1 MITPDFREFIGWNRP
16 AIELVAEKLEA
27 LNESVPDTFRRAT
40 VVVPTSESGRRL
52 REYMAE
58 RAGKPI
64 LMPRIILAGQ
74 LIPTDGGKVAG
85 EMEILAAW
93 LQVLG
98 SSTVMQGKTPAWLLD
113 VARQLQRVREQL
125 EQENRSPDCNADALN
140 DFVTH
145 HLQEDAEAWKDTI
158 AYEQERWNHL
168 RTMFGAVDDVLAARG
183 LKSPERVR
191 AEELAHPKSRGLLII
206 ACVPELSPQNR
217 LYMTRLAETGAA
229 GIRVWVNAPEDERE
243 RFDAFGQPIPFI
255 ELGTLTGQGWCEC
268 VVQIPRLPH
277 PGESCPD
284 ISESDV
290 IHSVAGRAEF
300 GRKARQLAGGYDSEQ
315 LVIASCD
322 SSFSA
327 SLVTAF
333 KPEWNLMLPEG
344 RSFLSTEVGQIPH
357 LLHAACVAMH
367 PAAESDAAIIGEMT
381 AASGRRL
388 ADFLPLL
395 RNLPLQQCLAPEL
408 STGGMN
414 ARLDML
420 VSEHLPFSEQHLLT
434 LARRE
439 FADKRESDYVIWVER
454 VIQLADACCD
464 DSACAPALRGLAA
477 AIEQRYAAAEGKM
490 QAAVRHM
497 TQLMR
502 QAAALAESGGCDAL
516 SALALLEYSVENSA
530 AGALEGAER
539 RDSSINVRGWRELSY
554 TRAPRVIL
562 TGLHEGSVPERI
574 PADAWLP
581 DSYRS
586 FLKMTDGESR
596 RARDTFLFT
605 ALLQSRPVGA
615 VQVVLARSSADGTPI
630 APSSLLLRCA
640 TLQESAERV
649 SRLYADPPQPLPESL
664 YAQPPLL
671 RQGNLLPPEPGKMES
686 ICLLAPSVANPWAS
700 PERTWSPS
708 SIKRFLDCPLRF
720 WLDCLLHVNPG
731 DELDTDKAEPDAAE
745 YGNLLHA
752 VLQAVAMKFAS
763 APADADRT
771 ELQRAIETFAAEC
784 VEREVTAGYGDDS
797 ERLSATLKLTK
808 RNLLRS
814 VRAWAVFHAEDLCAG
829 WEVLLCEHQLEF
841 CLDGGAGEPPIP
853 IRMRVDR
860 VDRHRDGTYR
870 VIDYKTNATPPDKVH
885 WENLSENAA
894 ALYSTW
900 MPPELLLE
908 ADGKVKRWAGV
919 QLPLYAEG
927 LRQIFRLE
935 ELPVTAFYN
944 LPRTKPQG
952 VGYHP
957 LEQHEHHEAAMDCVR
972 RAVKLMRAGECL
984 FSAES
989 LGRVLSY
996 NQFGA
1001 LSIYRNPDPRPMCSL
1016 PPLPV
1021 VTPTSSE
1028 S

>member
-1 MITPDFREFIGWNRP
+1 MFIPDFREFIGWNRP

-27 LNESVPDTFRRAT
+27 LNETAPDAFRRAT

-64 LMPRIILAGQ
+64 LMPRIILPGQ
-74 LIPTDGGKVAG
+74 LIPTDGGKVAS

-93 LQVLG
+93 IQVLG
-98 SSTVMQGKTPAWLLD
+98 SSTVMQGKPSAWLLD

-145 HLQEDAEAWKDTI
+145 QLQESEEAWKDTI
-158 AYEQERWNHL
+158 AYEQERWNNL
-168 RTMFGAVDDVLAARG
+168 RTMFAAVDDVIAVRG
-183 LKSPERVR
+183 LKLPEWVR
-191 AEELAHPKSRGLLII
+191 AEELAQPKSRGMLII

-217 LYMTRLAETGAA
+217 LYMKRLSETAAA
-229 GIRVWVNAPEDERE
+229 GIRIWVNAPEEERE

-255 ELGTLTGQGWCEC
+255 EQGPLTGQGWCEC
-268 VVQIPRLPH
+268 VVQIPRLRR
-277 PGESCPD
+277 PGEVCPD
-284 ISESDV
+284 ISEFDV
-290 IHSVAGRAEF
+290 IHPVAGRTEF
-300 GRKARQLAGGYDSEQ
+300 GRKARQLAGGYDSAQ

-322 SSFSA
+322 SAFSSA
-327 SLVTAF
+327 LVTAF

-357 LLHAACVAMH
+357 LLHAACVSMH
-367 PAAESDAAIIGEMT
+367 TEAEVVGAVSEIPAV
-381 AASGRRL
+381 SGRRMS
-388 ADFLPLL
+388 DFLPLL
-395 RNLPLQQCLAPEL
+395 RNLPLQQCVAPEL
-408 STGGMN
+408 SLDGLN
-414 ARLDML
+414 ARLDIL
-420 VSEHLPFSEQHLLT
+420 VSKHLPFSEQHLLT

-439 FADKRESDYVIWVER
+439 FSDKRESDYVIWIER
-454 VIQLADACCD
+454 VIQLADSCCD
-464 DSACAPALRGLAA
+464 NAACSQALRTLARS
-477 AIEQRYAAAEGKM
+477 IGQKYAAAEGKM
-490 QAAVRHM
+490 QLAVRRM
-497 TQLMR
+497 TEFMR
-502 QAAALAESGGCDAL
+502 QAAALAESGGV
-516 SALALLEYSVENSA
+516 SALAVLALLDYSVENAA

-539 RDSSINVRGWRELSY
+539 RESSINVRGWRELSY

-581 DSYRS
+581 DSYRA

-605 ALLQSRPVGA
+605 ALLQSRPVGE
-615 VQVVLARSSADGTPI
+615 VQVVLARSSADGAPI

-640 TLQESAERV
+640 TLQETAERV
-649 SRLYADPPQPLPESL
+649 SRLYADPPQSLPESL
-664 YAQPPLL
+664 YAQPTLL
-671 RQGNLLPPEPGKMES
+671 RQENLLPPEPGRMES
-686 ICLLAPSVANPWAS
+686 ICLLAPRVPNPWAS
-700 PERTWSPS
+700 PEKTWSPS

-731 DELDTDKAEPDAAE
+731 DELETDKSEPDAAE

-752 VLQAVAMKFAS
+752 VLQAVAVKFPS
-763 APADADRT
+763 APAEADKS
-771 ELQRAIETFAAEC
+771 ELQKKIEAFAAEC
-784 VEREVTAGYGDDS
+784 VEHEVTAGYGDDS
-797 ERLSATLKLTK
+797 ERLAATLKLLK

-814 VRAWAVFHAEDLCAG
+814 VRAWSYHHAEDLCAG
-829 WEVLLCEHQLEF
+829 WEVLLCEHQLDF
-841 CLDGGAGEPPIP
+841 CLDGGAGEAPIP
-853 IRMRVDR
+853 ISMRVDR

-885 WENLSENAA
+885 WETLSENSA

-900 MPPELLLE
+900 MPPEFLLE
-908 ADGKVKRWAGV
+908 TGGKVKRWAGV

-927 LRQIFRLE
+927 LRQIFQLE

-944 LPRTKPQG
+944 LPRTKPKA
-952 VGYHP
+952 VAYHP
-957 LEQHEHHEAAMDCVR
+957 LEYDEHHEAAMDCVR

-989 LGRVLSY
+989 LGRALTY

-1016 PPLPV
+1016 PLLPPA
-1021 VTPTSSE
+1021 TISSSE